1 MIKFFFV
8 PKQTLKCINHLLP
21 YLMDRKIS
29 AKWFPLKII
38 ILDRNLK
45 RERTTVFKGL
55 QGVARGEKVSY
66 FRDFLINS

>member
-1 MIKFFFV
+1 
-8 PKQTLKCINHLLP
+8 
-21 YLMDRKIS
+21 MDRKVS

-45 RERTTVFKGL
+45 RERTTVFKGF